1 MHVDSRLHG
10 KVVLQANFL
19 SISMIKTFLLLQRI
33 NEWLAVLAGGLLL
46 LSVVVTLYDVIA
58 RQIGHSM
65 GGTDE
70 LSGYAMAI
78 ATSWGMSYT
87 LTSLSHVRIDLL
99 RTRCQSLWRS
109 VLDVIAMLALA
120 GTAVVVAYRVWPVLA
135 KSIENNSTANTTL
148 ETPLW
153 IPQSLW
159 MAGWLWFA
167 ISAVFMLVM
176 VLKLF
181 VSQQFDQIQQ
191 HAGIRDDT

>member
-1 MHVDSRLHG
+1 
-10 KVVLQANFL
+10 
-19 SISMIKTFLLLQRI
+19 MIKTFLLLRRV

-46 LSVVVTLYDVIA
+46 VSVLITLFDIIG
-58 RQIGHSM
+58 RQVGHSL

-99 RTRCQSLWRS
+99 RAKCKSVWRS
-109 VLDVIAMLALA
+109 LLDAIAMLALA
-120 GTAVVVAYRVWPVLA
+120 GTAVIIAYRVWPVLE
-135 KSIENNSTANTTL
+135 KSIANNSTANTTL

-159 MAGWLWFA
+159 MAGWVWFA
-167 ISAVFMLVM
+167 VSATFMLCM
-176 VLKLF
+176 VLILILQK
-181 VSQQFDQIQQ
+181 QFDLVHE
-191 HAGIRDDT
+191 HAGVKDEI

>member
-1 MHVDSRLHG
+1 
-10 KVVLQANFL
+10 
-19 SISMIKTFLLLQRI
+19 MIKTFLLLRRV

-46 LSVVVTLYDVIA
+46 VSVLITLFDIIG
-58 RQIGHSM
+58 RQVGHSL

-99 RTRCQSLWRS
+99 RAKCNSVWRS
-109 VLDVIAMLALA
+109 LLDAVAMLALA
-120 GTAVVVAYRVWPVLA
+120 GTAVIIAYRVWPVLE
-135 KSIENNSTANTTL
+135 KSIANNSTANTTL

-159 MAGWLWFA
+159 MAGWVWFA
-167 ISAVFMLVM
+167 VSATFMLSM
-176 VLKLF
+176 VLVLILQK
-181 VSQQFDQIQQ
+181 QFDLVHE
-191 HAGIRDDT
+191 HAGVKDEV

>member
-1 MHVDSRLHG
+1 M
-10 KVVLQANFL
+10 
-19 SISMIKTFLLLQRI
+19 ISTFLLLRRI

-46 LSVVVTLYDVIA
+46 LSVLVTLYDVVA
-58 RQIGHSM
+58 RQLGHSI

-99 RTRCQSLWRS
+99 RTRCQPLWRS
-109 VLDVIAMLALA
+109 LLDVIAMLALA
-120 GTAVVVAYRVWPVLA
+120 GTAAIVAYRVWPVLA

-167 ISAVFMLVM
+167 ISAIFMLTM
-176 VLKLF
+176 VLTLF
-181 VSQQFDQIQQ
+181 ATQQFDQIHEQ
-191 HAGIRDDT
+191 AGIRDET